1 MSLSAFQNASR
12 HRRTSTQL
20 LGILLL
26 YSSFSPLNAEN
37 PGFAFFEKKIRPVLS
52 EHCYECH
59 SVNAKKVGGKLLLD
73 SRTGILKGGESGP
86 LFDRDNPEESLI
98 VQALRW
104 VDELEMPPEDP
115 LPETVAHDFVKWI
128 KLGTPDPRSNKPS
141 SGEENDPPPTDPAA
155 LWSFQPVTVPKVPDL
170 QKSDWVRDPI
180 DQFILTRLEAEGH
193 EPTRDADAETL
204 MRRLHF
210 DLIGLAPTAGELAS
224 FRAEFATDK
233 RAALE
238 SLVDRLLATPQFG
251 ERWGRHW
258 LDVAR
263 YGESNGND
271 GLGRNPTFPNAWRYR
286 DYVIA
291 AFNADLPYDRF
302 VTEQIAGDLLPAT
315 TADERN
321 RQLTATGFLAIGYKP
336 AAAMNQN
343 FAMDVVDDQINVV
356 STAVM
361 GLSVS
366 CARCHDHKHDPIPT
380 RDYYAMAGVFN
391 STETLWGSAAN
402 EKLTAPPTPLHAL
415 RDTLEEPAADSTKEP
430 PPDFAKSYG
439 ESIESLEPVV
449 HARLDEK
456 PEDLVIEKGVK
467 FSSEQFAEVKEGRIR
482 LEAPIPAHS
491 YTVAFWFR
499 NDLDNSARAIT
510 TYLFSHASPGDKKQ
524 TGDHIGIGGTHDKSL
539 TGKFYLWNG
548 VTRNQNLAGHTVIPT
563 GSWNHVILV
572 RSGKKVRLYLNGD
585 PKPEIE
591 GEMDV
596 TAPDD
601 RKIFLGARNDR
612 FAPLQ
617 GSLAEFAVWNRA
629 LDPAEA
635 QSLHAASGQPRRTH
649 RKALGWAMGA
659 RDKKKIANCKVNID
673 GNSKKLGPVVPR
685 GFLSACKTSSDPPS
699 IDETSS
705 GRLQLAEWLTSGDH
719 PQTSRVMTNRIWLH
733 LFGRPIVTTP
743 DDFGVYGAR
752 PSHPELLDH
761 LAHRFVTD
769 LDWSV
774 KKMIRT
780 IVFSRTYQLDSRG
793 AASELLKA
801 DPDNILM
808 ARHSRRRLDAESLR
822 DRMLQASGRLNLSP
836 PAGSAIDD
844 VDILLNWPAGEAKY
858 LHEAST
864 HRSIYLCMLRDSP
877 PPELSAFDL
886 PDGIKVAGKRDLSTA
901 PNQALYLFNNLFV
914 IEQARVLA
922 ESLLDNN
929 PSASDEDHIHTA
941 YQRALQRE
949 PTQAEVVR
957 SVAHLR
963 EVFSLLASEG
973 TTAIPQ
979 AWTSLCQAL
988 LASSEFRYV
997 D

>member
-1 MSLSAFQNASR
+1 MITLCGSP
-12 HRRTSTQL
+12 
-20 LGILLL
+20 
-26 YSSFSPLNAEN
+26 SPLNAED
-37 PGFAFFEKKIRPVLS
+37 PGLALFEKKIRPVLS

-59 SVNAKKVGGKLLLD
+59 SADAKKIGGKLLLD
-73 SRTGILKGGESGP
+73 SRAGILKGGESGP
-86 LFDRDNPEESLI
+86 LLDRDNPKESLI
-98 VQALRW
+98 VQALQW
-104 VDELEMPPEDP
+104 VDELEMPPENP

-128 KLGTPDPRSNKPS
+128 KLGAPDPRSNEPIS
-141 SGEENDPPPTDPAA
+141 EEANDPSPIDPAA
-155 LWSFQPVTVPKVPDL
+155 LWSFQAVTVPKIPDL
-170 QKSDWVRDPI
+170 QESEWHRDPI
-180 DQFILTRLEAEGH
+180 DQFILARLEAEGH
-193 EPTRDADAETL
+193 KPTRDADAETL
-204 MRRLHF
+204 MRRLYF
-210 DLIGLAPTAGELAS
+210 DLIGLAPAAEELTS

-238 SLVDRLLATPQFG
+238 ALVDLLLATPQFG

-302 VTEQIAGDLLPAT
+302 LTEQIAGDLLPAT
-315 TADERN
+315 TASERN

-343 FAMDVVDDQINVV
+343 FAMDVVDDQINAV

-380 RDYYAMAGVFN
+380 RDYYAMAGIFN
-391 STETLWGSAAN
+391 STETLWGAAAN

-430 PPDFAKSYG
+430 VPDFAKSYG
-439 ESIESLEPVV
+439 ESITSLKPIVQ
-449 HARLDEK
+449 ARLDEK
-456 PEDLVIEKGVK
+456 PDDLVIEKGVE
-467 FSSEQFAEVKEGRIR
+467 FSPGQFAEVKEGRIR
-482 LEAPIPAHS
+482 LEAPIPADS

-510 TYLFSHASPGDKKQ
+510 AYLFSHASPGDKKQ
-524 TGDHIGIGGTHDKSL
+524 TGDHIGIGGTHDKSR
-539 TGKFYLWNG
+539 TGMFYLWNG
-548 VTRNQNLAGHTVIPT
+548 VTRNQNLAGRTVIPT
-563 GSWNHVILV
+563 GSWNHVVLV
-572 RSGKKVRLYLNGD
+572 RSGNKVRLYLNGD

-591 GEMDV
+591 GEMDI

-629 LDPAEA
+629 LNPVEA
-635 QSLHAASGQPRRTH
+635 QDLHSASGQPRRTH

-659 RDKKKIANCKVNID
+659 RDKKKITNCKVNID

-685 GFLSACKTSSDPPS
+685 GFLTGCKTSSDPPP
-699 IDETSS
+699 IDEISS
-705 GRLQLAEWLTSGDH
+705 GRLQLAEWLTSGNH
-719 PQTSRVMTNRIWLH
+719 PQTSRVMANRIWLH
-733 LFGRPIVTTP
+733 LFGRPIVMTP
-743 DDFGVYGAR
+743 NDFGVYGAR

-769 LDWSV
+769 LNWSV

-780 IVFSRTYQLDSRG
+780 IVLSRTYQLDSRG
-793 AASELLKA
+793 ATGELLKA

-822 DRMLQASGRLNLSP
+822 DRMLQTSGSLNLSP
-836 PAGSAIDD
+836 PAGSAIDE

-864 HRSIYLCMLRDSP
+864 HRSVYLCMLRDSP
-877 PPELSAFDL
+877 PPELSAFDF
-886 PDGIKVAGKRDLSTA
+886 PDGIKVAGKRDVTTA
-901 PNQALYLFNNLFV
+901 PSQALYLFNNLFV
-914 IEQARVLA
+914 FEQAQVLA
-922 ESLLDNN
+922 ESLLTND
-929 PSASDEDHIHTA
+929 PSVSDEDRIHTA
-941 YQRALQRE
+941 YRRALQRV
-949 PTQAEVVR
+949 PTREEVGR
-957 SVAHLR
+957 CIDHLR
-963 EVFSLLASEG
+963 KVSSLLANQG
-973 TTAIPQ
+973 TASIPL

>member
-1 MSLSAFQNASR
+1 MLLSGSLS
-12 HRRTSTQL
+12 T
-20 LGILLL
+20 
-26 YSSFSPLNAEN
+26 LNAED
-37 PGFAFFEKKIRPVLS
+37 PGLALFEKKIRPILS

-59 SVNAKKVGGKLLLD
+59 SADAKKIGGKLLLD
-73 SRTGILKGGESGP
+73 SRAGILKGGESGP
-86 LFDRDNPEESLI
+86 LLDRDKPEKSLI

-104 VDELEMPPEDP
+104 VDELEMPPENP
-115 LPETVAHDFVKWI
+115 LPETVAHDFVKWV
-128 KLGTPDPRSNKPS
+128 KLGAPDPRSKEPISEEINTSHIDPS
-141 SGEENDPPPTDPAA
+141 A
-155 LWSFQPVTVPKVPDL
+155 LWSFQAVTVPKIPDL
-170 QKSDWVRDPI
+170 QESEWHRDPI
-180 DQFILTRLEAEGH
+180 DQFILARLEAEGH

-204 MRRLHF
+204 MRRLYF
-210 DLIGLAPTAGELAS
+210 DLIGLAPTAEELTS

-233 RAALE
+233 QAALE
-238 SLVDRLLATPQFG
+238 KLVDRLLASPQFG

-302 VTEQIAGDLLPAT
+302 VTEQIAGDLLPAS
-315 TADERN
+315 TAEERN

-343 FAMDVVDDQINVV
+343 FAMDVVDDQINAV

-380 RDYYAMAGVFN
+380 RDYYAMAGIFN
-391 STETLWGSAAN
+391 STETLWGAAAN

-415 RDTLEEPAADSTKEP
+415 RDTLEEPAADSTKEAA
-430 PPDFAKSYG
+430 PDFAKNYG
-439 ESIESLEPVV
+439 ESIESLNPVV
-449 HARLDEK
+449 HAKLDK
-456 PEDLVIEKGVK
+456 NPDGLVIEKGVK
-467 FSSEQFAEVKEGRIR
+467 FSPGQFAEVKEGRIR
-482 LEAPIPAHS
+482 LEAPVPADS

-510 TYLFSHASPGDKKQ
+510 AYLFSHASPGDKKQ
-524 TGDHIGIGGTHDKSL
+524 TGDHIGIGGTHDKSR
-539 TGKFYLWNG
+539 TGMFYLWNG
-548 VTRNQNLAGHTVIPT
+548 VTRNQNLAGRTVIPT
-563 GSWNHVILV
+563 GSWNHVVLV
-572 RSGKKVRLYLNGD
+572 RSGNKVRLYLNGD

-591 GEMDV
+591 GEMDI

-629 LDPAEA
+629 LNPAEA
-635 QSLHAASGQPRRTH
+635 QDLHSASGQPRRTH

-673 GNSKKLGPVVPR
+673 GNSKKLGPLVPR
-685 GFLSACKTSSDPPS
+685 GFLTACKTSSDPPP

-705 GRLQLAEWLTSGDH
+705 GRLQLAGWLTSGDH
-719 PQTSRVMTNRIWLH
+719 PQTSRVMANRIWLH
-733 LFGRPIVTTP
+733 LFGRPIVMTP

-769 LDWSV
+769 LNWSV

-780 IVFSRTYQLDSRG
+780 IVLSRSYQLDSRG
-793 AASELLKA
+793 ATGELLKA

-822 DRMLQASGRLNLSP
+822 DRMLQTSGRLNLSP
-836 PAGSAIDD
+836 PAGSAINE

-864 HRSIYLCMLRDSP
+864 HRSVYLCMLRDSP
-877 PPELSAFDL
+877 PPDLSAFDF
-886 PDGIKVAGKRDLSTA
+886 PDGIKVAGKRDVTTA

-914 IEQARVLA
+914 IEQAQVLA
-922 ESLLDNN
+922 ESLLAND
-929 PSASDEDHIHTA
+929 SSVSDEDRIHTA
-941 YQRALQRE
+941 YRRALQRV
-949 PTQAEVVR
+949 PTREEVGR
-957 SVAHLR
+957 CIDHLR
-963 EVFSLLASEG
+963 EVSSLLANQG
-973 TTAIPQ
+973 TASIPL

>member
-1 MSLSAFQNASR
+1 M
-12 HRRTSTQL
+12 
-20 LGILLL
+20 LLL
-26 YSSFSPLNAEN
+26 CGSVSPLNAED
-37 PGFAFFEKKIRPVLS
+37 PGLALFEKKIRPVLS

-59 SVNAKKVGGKLLLD
+59 SSEAKKIGGKLQLD
-73 SRTGILKGGESGP
+73 SRAGILKGGESGP
-86 LFDRDNPEESLI
+86 VLDRNNPEESLL

-104 VDELEMPPEDP
+104 VDDLEMPPEGP
-115 LPETVAHDFVKWI
+115 LPETVTHDFVKWI
-128 KLGTPDPRSNKPS
+128 KLGAPDPRSNKPIS
-141 SGEENDPPPTDPAA
+141 KESRAPPVDPTA
-155 LWSFQPVTVPKVPDL
+155 LWSFQPVTSPKIPDL
-170 QKSDWVRDPI
+170 RNSDWPHDPI
-180 DQFILTRLEAEGH
+180 DRFILARLEAEGH

-210 DLIGLAPTAGELAS
+210 DLIGLAPTVEELAS

-233 RAALE
+233 RIALE
-238 SLVDRLLATPQFG
+238 ALVDRLLASPQFG
-251 ERWGRHW
+251 ERWGRFW

-291 AFNADLPYDRF
+291 ALNADLPYDRF
-302 VTEQIAGDLLPAT
+302 ITEQIAGDLLPAST
-315 TADERN
+315 PAERN
-321 RQLTATGFLAIGYKP
+321 RQITATGFLAIGHKP

-380 RDYYAMAGVFN
+380 RDYYAMAGIFN
-391 STETLWGSAAN
+391 STETLWGAAAN

-415 RDTLEEPAADSTKEP
+415 RDTLEEPAPDSTKEP
-430 PPDFAKSYG
+430 PPDFAKDYG
-439 ESIESLEPVV
+439 KSIKSLEPVLQ
-449 HARLDEK
+449 ARLDEK
-456 PEDLVIEKGVK
+456 PDDLVIEKGVK
-467 FSSEQFAEVKEGRIR
+467 FSPNQFAEVKEGRIHF
-482 LEAPIPAHS
+482 ETPVPADS
-491 YTVAFWFR
+491 YSVAFWFR

-510 TYLFSHASPGDKKQ
+510 AYLFSHASPGDKKQ
-524 TGDHIGIGGTHDKSL
+524 TGDHIGIGGTYNKSQ

-548 VTRNQNLAGHTVIPT
+548 VTRNQNLAGSTVIPT
-563 GSWNHVILV
+563 GSWNHVVLV
-572 RSGKKVRLYLNGD
+572 RSRKKVWLYLNGD

-629 LDPAEA
+629 LDPGEA
-635 QSLHAASGQPRRTH
+635 QSLHAASGQTRRTH
-649 RKALGWAMGA
+649 RKVLGWAMGA
-659 RDKKKIANCKVNID
+659 RDKKKIANCKINID
-673 GNSKKLGPVVPR
+673 GNSKKLGPVIPR
-685 GFLSACKTSSDPPS
+685 GFLTACKTSSDPPP
-699 IDETSS
+699 IDETTS

-719 PQTSRVMTNRIWLH
+719 PQTARVMVNRIWLN
-733 LFGRPIVTTP
+733 LFGRPIVMTP

-761 LAHRFVTD
+761 LAHRFVTE
-769 LDWSV
+769 LDWSL

-780 IVFSRTYQLDSRG
+780 IVLTRTYQLNSWGG
-793 AASELLKA
+793 AGELLKA

-808 ARHSRRRLDAESLR
+808 ARHSRRRLDAEALR
-822 DRMLQASGRLNLSP
+822 DRMLQTSGLLNLSP
-836 PAGSAIDD
+836 PVGSTIDD
-844 VDILLNWPAGEAKY
+844 VDILLNWPHGEAKY
-858 LHEAST
+858 LHETSP
-864 HRSIYLCMLRDSP
+864 HRSVYLCMLRDSP

-886 PDGIKVAGKRDLSTA
+886 PDGIKVAGKRDVTTA
-901 PNQALYLFNNLFV
+901 PNQALYLFNNPFV

-922 ESLLDNN
+922 ESLLAID
-929 PSASDEDHIHTA
+929 PSASDEDRIRSA
-941 YQRALQRE
+941 YKRALQRV
-949 PTQAEVVR
+949 PTQSEVVR

-963 EVFSLLASEG
+963 EVSNLLASEG
-973 TTAIPQ
+973 TASLPK